1 MLTAKITTTSDAS
14 RLNTNLFTVEI
25 TNQATG
31 AFKVTLLDNV
41 LHAGGPND
49 EATDASVNLGYVNTD
64 ADGSSV
70 AGNTLT
76 VTFDDDA
83 PTAVGDTIGMLIAGA
98 FTTGNLLTNDAFG
111 ADGPAVSGQVTF
123 INGAHGTV
131 VYNNNGT
138 FTYTPTA
145 GYNGTDSFTYTI
157 KDGDGDIS
165 TATVTLSNVHT
176 NSVPAAGTVTATVDD
191 EGLTGGIAGDGQS
204 SGDVAGQAFTASGTL
219 THNYSTDN
227 KAASDPI
234 NFSPMDGTTGLVG
247 TETVTYSWNPANN
260 TLTAS
265 SAARGPIFTV
275 VVDGGSDTTGNGAY
289 VFTLLKPVLH
299 ESANGENDATVALT
313 YQVKDATAPT
323 PDTANGTLTITIDDD
338 TPVANAE
345 SATATEQ
352 IVQDLNA
359 AFVLDFSGSIDN
371 TELNQMLLAVK
382 AAGDKMFADATG
394 AVKIELIGF
403 ASTSV
408 AAGPFTTKAAF
419 DAQIDAWNPSV
430 PGGSRPL
437 NSSTDYSDG
446 IQTLMSH
453 YTPIA
458 GQNNQVFFLSDG
470 NPNENTGSSG
480 QSLNDTVRPLW
491 NTFVNNVAAPITVTT
506 IGIGNGIDNAHL
518 QQVDVDGGSHT
529 PLNVAQFSDLI
540 DTLVTLVGNNV
551 TGNVLA
557 NGDRFG
563 ADGGRILSITFDNHT
578 YTWNGKI
585 DGTASIVET
594 ELGRQYY
601 RDNCRNHAPG
611 GWHHVDRAVHV
622 LFCGGERRAC
632 GWRLDVLGSA

>member
-1 MLTAKITTTSDAS
+1 M
-14 RLNTNLFTVEI
+14 N
-25 TNQATG
+25 
-31 AFKVTLLDNV
+31 
-41 LHAGGPND
+41 
-49 EATDASVNLGYVNTD
+49 
-64 ADGSSV
+64 
-70 AGNTLT
+70 
-76 VTFDDDA
+76 
-83 PTAVGDTIGMLIAGA
+83 
-98 FTTGNLLTNDAFG
+98 
-111 ADGPAVSGQVTF
+111 
-123 INGAHGTV
+123 
-131 VYNNNGT
+131 
-138 FTYTPTA
+138 
-145 GYNGTDSFTYTI
+145 
-157 KDGDGDIS
+157 
-165 TATVTLSNVHT
+165 
-176 NSVPAAGTVTATVDD
+176 
-191 EGLTGGIAGDGQS
+191 
-204 SGDVAGQAFTASGTL
+204 
-219 THNYSTDN
+219 
-227 KAASDPI
+227 
-234 NFSPMDGTTGLVG
+234 GTTGLVG

-491 NTFVNNVAAPITVTT
+491 NTFVNNLAAPITVTT
-506 IGIGNGIDNAHL
+506 IGIGDGLDNAHL

-594 ELGRQYY
+594 DSGGNTIATIAGTTLQAVGTTLTGQFTFYFAAASGGHVAGDWTYSGPHELVANSNETFTYVLT
-601 RDNCRNHAPG
+601 DNDGDLASAALTVAVTAVNDAPVTTVPVAQSVAEDTNLVFSILNKSKMF
-611 GWHHVDRAVHV
+611 H
-622 LFCGGERRAC
+622 
-632 GWRLDVLGSA
+632 